1 MPEYVGDCGD
11 VIASLWPVTIAPRI
25 MREATTQTLTV
36 LGATI
41 GVDLNAINAQLDDI
55 LDPAF
60 YTAVAHG

>member
-25 MREATTQTLTV
+25 MREATALS
-36 LGATI
+36 LDMIGAAM
-41 GVDLNAINAQLDDI
+41 GVDLNAIHAQLDDI

-60 YTAVAHG
+60 YTAMAHG

>member
-11 VIASLWPVTIAPRI
+11 VIASLWPITIAPRI
-25 MREATTQTLTV
+25 MREATTQTLAV

-55 LDPAF
+55 LDPAC

>member
-25 MREATTQTLTV
+25 MREATTQTLAV